1 MKSNE
6 ALPSSLSSMASI
18 ILERE
23 KTFHQKRKIARD
35 ALNNESVSTLS
46 LAFHLIS
53 RGKTEIKMEDLIIFL
68 DQ

>member
-1 MKSNE
+1 LKSNE

-35 ALNNESVSTLS
+35 ALNHESESTLS